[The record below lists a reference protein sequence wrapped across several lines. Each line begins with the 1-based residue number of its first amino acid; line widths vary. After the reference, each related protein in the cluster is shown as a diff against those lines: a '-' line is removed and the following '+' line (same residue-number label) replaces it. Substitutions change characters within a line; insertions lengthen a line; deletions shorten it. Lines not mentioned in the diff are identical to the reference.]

1 MNETFIHLNETHSTN
16 SYLREL
22 VMIEK
27 EQPEGTV
34 VITDYQTAGRGQ
46 KGNSWESER
55 GKNLTF
61 SILLHPNHIP
71 PGKQFILSQLISIA
85 IVGVLKKYDR
95 HFTIKWPND
104 IYWKEKKIAGML
116 IEVDLTGSSLSNAII
131 GIGIN
136 INQRHF
142 KSDAPNPVSL
152 TQITGKEHNLSELL
166 EKILDSIVDEYN
178 KYTPDN
184 EEEIRQKYM
193 ALLFRN
199 KGVYPYLYGEEI
211 FNASIEGIE
220 PNGQLIL
227 KKENGSIHTF
237 AFKEISFVI

>member
-22 VMIEK
+22 IMREK

-71 PGKQFILSQLISIA
+71 LGKQFILSQLISIA

>member
-1 MNETFIHLNETHSTN
+1 MSETFIHLNETNSTN

-22 VMIEK
+22 IMREK

-166 EKILDSIVDEYN
+166 EKILDSIVDAYN
-178 KYTPDN
+178 KYSPDN

>member
-22 VMIEK
+22 IMREK

-85 IVGVLKKYDR
+85 IVGVLKEYDR

-166 EKILDSIVDEYN
+166 EKILDSIVDAYN
-178 KYTPDN
+178 KYSPDN

-237 AFKEISFVI
+237 EFKEISFVI

>member
-22 VMIEK
+22 IMREK

-152 TQITGKEHNLSELL
+152 TQITGKEHNLSE
-166 EKILDSIVDEYN
+166 ILDSIVDEYN

>member
-1 MNETFIHLNETHSTN
+1 MSETFIHLNETHSTN

-22 VMIEK
+22 IMREK

-85 IVGVLKKYDR
+85 IVKVLKESDR
-95 HFTIKWPND
+95 YFSIKWPND

-166 EKILDSIVDEYN
+166 EKILDSIVDAYN
-178 KYTPDN
+178 KYSPDN

>member
-1 MNETFIHLNETHSTN
+1 MNETFIHLKETHSTN

-22 VMIEK
+22 IMREK

-85 IVGVLKKYDR
+85 IVGVLKEYDR

-166 EKILDSIVDEYN
+166 EKILDSIVDAYN
-178 KYTPDN
+178 KYSPDN

>member
-22 VMIEK
+22 IMREK

-237 AFKEISFVI
+237 AFKDISFVI

>member
-1 MNETFIHLNETHSTN
+1 M
-16 SYLREL
+16 R
-22 VMIEK
+22 EK

-85 IVGVLKKYDR
+85 IVGVLKKYNR

-166 EKILDSIVDEYN
+166 EKILDRIVDEYN

>member
-22 VMIEK
+22 IMREK

-71 PGKQFILSQLISIA
+71 PGKQFVLSQLISIA

>member
-22 VMIEK
+22 IMREK

-184 EEEIRQKYM
+184 EEEIKQKYM

>member
-22 VMIEK
+22 IMREK

-227 KKENGSIHTF
+227 KKENVSIHTF

>member
-1 MNETFIHLNETHSTN
+1 M
-16 SYLREL
+16 R
-22 VMIEK
+22 EK

>member
-16 SYLREL
+16 SHLREL
-22 VMIEK
+22 IMREK

-166 EKILDSIVDEYN
+166 EKILDRIVDEYN

>member
-22 VMIEK
+22 IMREK

-85 IVGVLKKYDR
+85 IVGVLKEYDR

-199 KGVYPYLYGEEI
+199 KGIYP
-211 FNASIEGIE
+211 SIEGIE

>member
-22 VMIEK
+22 IMREK

-227 KKENGSIHTF
+227 KKENVSIHTF
-237 AFKEISFVI
+237 AFKDISFVI

>member
-22 VMIEK
+22 IMREK

-71 PGKQFILSQLISIA
+71 PGKQFFLSQLISIA
-85 IVGVLKKYDR
+85 IVGVLKEYDR

-166 EKILDSIVDEYN
+166 EKILDSIVDAYN
-178 KYTPDN
+178 KYSPDN

>member
-22 VMIEK
+22 IMREK

-166 EKILDSIVDEYN
+166 EKILDRIVDEYN

-199 KGVYPYLYGEEI
+199 KGAYPYLYGEEI

>member
-1 MNETFIHLNETHSTN
+1 M
-16 SYLREL
+16 R
-22 VMIEK
+22 EK

-85 IVGVLKKYDR
+85 IVGVLKEYDR

-166 EKILDSIVDEYN
+166 EKILDSIVDAYN
-178 KYTPDN
+178 KYSPDN

>member
-1 MNETFIHLNETHSTN
+1 M
-16 SYLREL
+16 R
-22 VMIEK
+22 EK
-27 EQPEGTV
+27 EHPAGTI

-85 IVGVLKKYDR
+85 IVGVLKEYDR

-166 EKILDSIVDEYN
+166 EKILDSIVDAYT
-178 KYTPDN
+178 KYSPDN
-184 EEEIRQKYM
+184 AEEIRQKYM

>member
-16 SYLREL
+16 SYLKEL
-22 VMIEK
+22 IMREK

>member
-22 VMIEK
+22 IMREK

-166 EKILDSIVDEYN
+166 EKILDRIVDEYN

>member
-22 VMIEK
+22 IMREK

-166 EKILDSIVDEYN
+166 EKVLDRIVDEYN

>member
-22 VMIEK
+22 IMREK

-85 IVGVLKKYDR
+85 IVGVLKEYDR

-193 ALLFRN
+193 AT
-199 KGVYPYLYGEEI
+199 KGYIP
-211 FNASIEGIE
+211 
-220 PNGQLIL
+220 
-227 KKENGSIHTF
+227 IHTEKKYSTLRS
-237 AFKEISFVI
+237 KE

>member
-1 MNETFIHLNETHSTN
+1 MSETFIHLNETHSTN

-22 VMIEK
+22 IMREK

-85 IVGVLKKYDR
+85 IVKVLKEYDR
-95 HFTIKWPND
+95 YFSRKWPND

-166 EKILDSIVDEYN
+166 EKILDSIVDAYN
-178 KYTPDN
+178 KYSPDN

>member
-22 VMIEK
+22 IMREK

-166 EKILDSIVDEYN
+166 EKILDSIVDAYN
-178 KYTPDN
+178 KYSPDN

>member
-1 MNETFIHLNETHSTN
+1 M
-16 SYLREL
+16 R
-22 VMIEK
+22 EK

-104 IYWKEKKIAGML
+104 IYWKEKK
-116 IEVDLTGSSLSNAII
+116 
-131 GIGIN
+131 
-136 INQRHF
+136 
-142 KSDAPNPVSL
+142 
-152 TQITGKEHNLSELL
+152 
-166 EKILDSIVDEYN
+166 
-178 KYTPDN
+178 
-184 EEEIRQKYM
+184 
-193 ALLFRN
+193 
-199 KGVYPYLYGEEI
+199 
-211 FNASIEGIE
+211 
-220 PNGQLIL
+220 
-227 KKENGSIHTF
+227 
-237 AFKEISFVI
+237 

>member
-22 VMIEK
+22 IMREK

-166 EKILDSIVDEYN
+166 DSIVDEYN

>member
-1 MNETFIHLNETHSTN
+1 
-16 SYLREL
+16 
-22 VMIEK
+22 
-27 EQPEGTV
+27 
-34 VITDYQTAGRGQ
+34 
-46 KGNSWESER
+46 
-55 GKNLTF
+55 
-61 SILLHPNHIP
+61 
-71 PGKQFILSQLISIA
+71 
-85 IVGVLKKYDR
+85 
-95 HFTIKWPND
+95 
-104 IYWKEKKIAGML
+104 ML

-193 ALLFRN
+193 ALLFATKEYIPIYMGRN
-199 KGVYPYLYGEEI
+199 I
-211 FNASIEGIE
+211 QRFDRRNR
-220 PNGQLIL
+220 
-227 KKENGSIHTF
+227 T
-237 AFKEISFVI
+237 

>member
-22 VMIEK
+22 IMREK

-85 IVGVLKKYDR
+85 IVGVLKEYDR

-152 TQITGKEHNLSELL
+152 TQITGKEHNLS
-166 EKILDSIVDEYN
+166 
-178 KYTPDN
+178 P
-184 EEEIRQKYM
+184 
-193 ALLFRN
+193 
-199 KGVYPYLYGEEI
+199 
-211 FNASIEGIE
+211 
-220 PNGQLIL
+220 
-227 KKENGSIHTF
+227 
-237 AFKEISFVI
+237 

>member
-1 MNETFIHLNETHSTN
+1 
-16 SYLREL
+16 
-22 VMIEK
+22 
-27 EQPEGTV
+27 
-34 VITDYQTAGRGQ
+34 
-46 KGNSWESER
+46 
-55 GKNLTF
+55 
-61 SILLHPNHIP
+61 
-71 PGKQFILSQLISIA
+71 
-85 IVGVLKKYDR
+85 
-95 HFTIKWPND
+95 
-104 IYWKEKKIAGML
+104 ML

-166 EKILDSIVDEYN
+166 EKILDSIVDAYN
-178 KYTPDN
+178 KYSPDN

>member
-22 VMIEK
+22 IMREK

-152 TQITGKEHNLSELL
+152 TQITGIEHNLSELL
-166 EKILDSIVDEYN
+166 EKILDRIVDEYN

>member
-1 MNETFIHLNETHSTN
+1 
-16 SYLREL
+16 
-22 VMIEK
+22 
-27 EQPEGTV
+27 
-34 VITDYQTAGRGQ
+34 
-46 KGNSWESER
+46 
-55 GKNLTF
+55 
-61 SILLHPNHIP
+61 
-71 PGKQFILSQLISIA
+71 
-85 IVGVLKKYDR
+85 
-95 HFTIKWPND
+95 
-104 IYWKEKKIAGML
+104 ML

-166 EKILDSIVDEYN
+166 EKILDRIVDEYN
-178 KYTPDN
+178 KYTPD
-184 EEEIRQKYM
+184 
-193 ALLFRN
+193 
-199 KGVYPYLYGEEI
+199 
-211 FNASIEGIE
+211 NASIEGIE

>member
-22 VMIEK
+22 IMREK

-220 PNGQLIL
+220 PNGLLIL

>member
-22 VMIEK
+22 IMREK

-142 KSDAPNPVSL
+142 KSDAPNPISL

>member
-1 MNETFIHLNETHSTN
+1 MNETFRHLNETHSTN

-22 VMIEK
+22 IMREK

-85 IVGVLKKYDR
+85 IVGVLKEYDR

-199 KGVYPYLYGEEI
+199 KGIYPYSYGKEI

>member
-22 VMIEK
+22 IMRKK

>member
-22 VMIEK
+22 IMREK

-220 PNGQLIL
+220 PNGQWIL